1 MKRLVPFLLLCSL
14 LLLGC
19 GKGDTGGQPLDHSV
33 TLMGKAGEQL
43 ISVTVRL
50 TPSQPSGEN
59 RAYLAIEAASSSGT
73 GTVFEATSQK
83 TEWNQR
89 QLLFTWIDSF
99 GNRGKGVL
107 SPVTHSPG
115 DYRLILTAGEL
126 VEPRI
131 ARYLHE
137 YSVRQKNISEPR

>member
-1 MKRLVPFLLLCSL
+1 MKRAVPFLFLCSL
-14 LLLGC
+14 LLLAC
-19 GKGDTGGQPLDHSV
+19 GSGETDGQPLDQSV
-33 TLMGKAGEQL
+33 TLKGKAGEQFVS
-43 ISVTVRL
+43 ITVRL

-73 GTVFEATSQK
+73 GAVFEATSQK

-89 QLLFTWIDSF
+89 QLLFTWIDNF

-107 SPVTHSPG
+107 SPVAHSPG
-115 DYRLILTAGEL
+115 DYRLTLTAGEL

-137 YSVRQKNISEPR
+137 YSVRQKNIPEPQ